1 MCDDGDAVSGWPV
14 DVTYKHFA
22 NLGNTEL
29 AFSYSKPVLWLIRL
43 KRFTADKFSR
53 AR

>member
-1 MCDDGDAVSGWPV
+1 MICGWPV

-29 AFSYSKPVLWLIRL
+29 AFSYSKPVLLVNTVRRL
-43 KRFTADKFSR
+43 LQTSLVGLGDIYG
-53 AR
+53 